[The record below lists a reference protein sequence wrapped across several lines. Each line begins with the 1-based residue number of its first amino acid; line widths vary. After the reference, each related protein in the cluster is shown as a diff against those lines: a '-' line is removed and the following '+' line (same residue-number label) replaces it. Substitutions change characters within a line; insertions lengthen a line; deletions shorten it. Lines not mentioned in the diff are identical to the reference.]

1 MLSWGRG
8 LLGFGVDDCGGRLVG
23 VFFRPCGKEDGEFTE
38 LGEELWPLGGL
49 EVGIFGG
56 RWWRSG
62 VEEEGK
68 WRFGFG
74 FFGMWGTANVTRKT
88 CWRFYPN

>member
-8 LLGFGVDDCGGRLVG
+8 LGFGVEDWRVSVSELLSLGPVGRGMGGLRSWEGSRGRLGPGRWSFLEGGGGGGVG
-23 VFFRPCGKEDGEFTE
+23 VG
-38 LGEELWPLGGL
+38 
-49 EVGIFGG
+49 
-56 RWWRSG
+56 
-62 VEEEGK
+62 GK

-88 CWRFYPN
+88 CWRFHPN